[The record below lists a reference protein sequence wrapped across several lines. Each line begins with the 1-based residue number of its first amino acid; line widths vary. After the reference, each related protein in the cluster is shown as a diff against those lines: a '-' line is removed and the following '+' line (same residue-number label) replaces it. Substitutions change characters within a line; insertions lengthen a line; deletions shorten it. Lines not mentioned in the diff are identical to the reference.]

1 MMWWSFVAVG
11 LSHTSI
17 SQFHHAFCTNT
28 PPNLRIC
35 VWWNNLACQ
44 NENWMHGKINVGF
57 WYIKYTWQIL
67 KHFAVEHFIKHKL
80 WNCKEVY
87 TQLSIIW
94 NTRTTKN
101 GAGPKVPFHTLIWV
115 CKNEC
120 AKKIL
125 CTSFGT
131 GIHFILFNGL
141 TKNVFIIFSLLFL
154 KTTTIVSSINNGKD
168 RSFKMLP

>member
-1 MMWWSFVAVG
+1 MVKFCCCWFEPYLHPNSIMHFAQTLLPIWEFVFDEI
-11 LSHTSI
+11 TW
-17 SQFHHAFCTNT
+17 Q
-28 PPNLRIC
+28 
-35 VWWNNLACQ
+35 LACQ
-44 NENWMHGKINVGF
+44 NENWIHGKINVGF
-57 WYIKYTWQIL
+57 WYIKYIWQIL

-101 GAGPKVPFHTLIWV
+101 GAGPKVPFHTLIRV

-131 GIHFILFNGL
+131 GIHFILFNDL